1 MGTLLAKPL
10 SAPYGE
16 PQSRKDL
23 HMASNSN
30 KSEAQ
35 ESGSNNKKSKG
46 QKRSQ
51 ERGSA
56 TNNKKNPG
64 KRPSQGGN

>member
-1 MGTLLAKPL
+1 MSTANDNT
-10 SAPYGE
+10 APMPPVVE
-16 PQSRKDL
+16 
-23 HMASNSN
+23 
-30 KSEAQ
+30 
-35 ESGSNNKKSKG
+35 SKG

-56 TNNKKNPG
+56 TRGKKNPG

>member
-1 MGTLLAKPL
+1 MSTTNDKPI
-10 SAPYGE
+10 AP
-16 PQSRKDL
+16 PV
-23 HMASNSN
+23 ATV
-30 KSEAQ
+30 
-35 ESGSNNKKSKG
+35 KSKG

-56 TNNKKNPG
+56 TRSKKNPG

>member
-1 MGTLLAKPL
+1 MRHVQSIVALRRSNTVMSTTNDKTAKPV
-10 SAPYGE
+10 A
-16 PQSRKDL
+16 
-23 HMASNSN
+23 AV
-30 KSEAQ
+30 
-35 ESGSNNKKSKG
+35 KSKG

-56 TNNKKNPG
+56 TRSKKNPG

>member
-1 MGTLLAKPL
+1 MPGPL
-10 SAPYGE
+10 
-16 PQSRKDL
+16 K
-23 HMASNSN
+23 
-30 KSEAQ
+30 KSESPATPA
-35 ESGSNNKKSKG
+35 KSPG

-56 TNNKKNPG
+56 TRSKKSPG

>member
-1 MGTLLAKPL
+1 MSTANDKNPKPI
-10 SAPYGE
+10 A
-16 PQSRKDL
+16 
-23 HMASNSN
+23 AV
-30 KSEAQ
+30 
-35 ESGSNNKKSKG
+35 KSKG

-56 TNNKKNPG
+56 TRSKKNPG

>member
-1 MGTLLAKPL
+1 MSTANEH
-10 SAPYGE
+10 SAP
-16 PQSRKDL
+16 PQPV
-23 HMASNSN
+23 A
-30 KSEAQ
+30 
-35 ESGSNNKKSKG
+35 KSKG

-56 TNNKKNPG
+56 TRSKKNPG

>member
-1 MGTLLAKPL
+1 MSNADNKPL
-10 SAPYGE
+10 AP
-16 PQSRKDL
+16 PV
-23 HMASNSN
+23 A
-30 KSEAQ
+30 AV
-35 ESGSNNKKSKG
+35 KSKG

-56 TNNKKNPG
+56 TRSKKNPG

>member
-1 MGTLLAKPL
+1 MSSANDKPI
-10 SAPYGE
+10 AP
-16 PQSRKDL
+16 PI
-23 HMASNSN
+23 ATV
-30 KSEAQ
+30 
-35 ESGSNNKKSKG
+35 KSKG

-56 TNNKKNPG
+56 TRSKKNPG

>member
-1 MGTLLAKPL
+1 MSNADNKPP
-10 SAPYGE
+10 AP
-16 PQSRKDL
+16 PV
-23 HMASNSN
+23 A
-30 KSEAQ
+30 AV
-35 ESGSNNKKSKG
+35 KSKG

-56 TNNKKNPG
+56 TRSKKNPG

>member
-1 MGTLLAKPL
+1 MSDNHASTPAGSKP
-10 SAPYGE
+10 
-16 PQSRKDL
+16 K
-23 HMASNSN
+23 
-30 KSEAQ
+30 
-35 ESGSNNKKSKG
+35 ESTG

-56 TNNKKNPG
+56 TRSKKNPG